1 MSRDDGHG
9 PQAGCT
15 YRYCPIDDG
24 TCPFLADEKKI
35 PEPTVCKH
43 EWRQVSNYL
52 DLRFYC
58 VHCLVI
64 VDEEKRVIPHFHERK
79 S

>member
-1 MSRDDGHG
+1 
-9 PQAGCT
+9 
-15 YRYCPIDDG
+15 
-24 TCPFLADEKKI
+24 
-35 PEPTVCKH
+35 
-43 EWRQVSNYL
+43 
-52 DLRFYC
+52 LRFYC